1 MAATGISTEVSLPDR
16 KRPERQTGLSDLPE
30 TCIYEIFKGC
40 TTARDLCNLSLCS
53 KLCKSVAYSDDLWI
67 KMIPPEYQK
76 VIRNAKPPL
85 PASGREL
92 YVSLYQS
99 ILLNGGTTRAWLD
112 RATAKMAYMLFARDV
127 TIISRPNGEKWCS
140 VPGDRQLCRFRDLA
154 KLLEVHWLMVRDR
167 IDCRLLSPGTN
178 YKVVFV
184 LKFTE
189 NSSGCEVPME
199 QFLENIDETGRWI
212 EVVGGEFTARAVED
226 DKDGYFIELSMKE
239 VEDLDVEGS
248 ILIDVRIQ
256 PID

>member
-40 TTARDLCNLSLCS
+40 TTARDLCTLSLCS

-67 KMIPPEYQK
+67 KMIPPECREI
-76 VIRNAKPPL
+76 IRNAKRPL
-85 PASGREL
+85 PASGREF

-112 RATAKMAYMLFARDV
+112 RATAKMAYMLFARAV
-127 TIISRPNGEKWCS
+127 TTISRRNGEKWCAL
-140 VPGDRQLCRFRDLA
+140 PGDPLFWRFRDLA
-154 KLLEVHWLMVRDR
+154 KLLEAYWYLVLDR
-167 IDCRLLSPGTN
+167 VNCRLLSPGTN

-189 NSSGCEVPME
+189 NSSGCEV
-199 QFLENIDETGRWI
+199 ENIDETGRWI
-212 EVVGGEFTARAVED
+212 EVVGGEFTARAVQD
-226 DKDGYFIELSMKE
+226 GKDGYFIELSMKE
-239 VEDLDVEGS
+239 VEDFFVEGR